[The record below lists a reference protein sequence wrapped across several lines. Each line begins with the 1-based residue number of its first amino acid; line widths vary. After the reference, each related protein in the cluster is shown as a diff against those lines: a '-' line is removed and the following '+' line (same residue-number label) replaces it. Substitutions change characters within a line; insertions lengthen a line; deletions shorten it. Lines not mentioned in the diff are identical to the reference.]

1 MARVVN
7 ELIDVMLAGPARVK
21 QYSGAGPLIV
31 KLPGDRGEYRAQSGD
46 YLCYDGD
53 ACVGI
58 VGGPYFDAL
67 REDKD
72 TLVEEETSTGAHLET
87 TMLDNAGAPLP
98 NTMIQLA
105 QAGAPP
111 IAEGRTNAEGVVYFN
126 VLPGTYLLRPKDKT
140 KGPEQQV
147 EAVIEPATPPEPPPV
162 EGGALSGKGGPG
174 KPFPPSGPGKPDQGL
189 PKPIGG
195 QIGGPKPD
203 HDLPGHP
210 TPKS

>member
-21 QYSGAGPLIV
+21 QYSGAGPLLV

-72 TLVEEETSTGAHLET
+72 TLIEEEVATGAILEAT
-87 TMLDNAGAPLP
+87 VLDNAGAPLA
-98 NTMIQLA
+98 NTSVFLGQDNS
-105 QAGAPP
+105 P
-111 IAEGRTNAEGVVYFN
+111 IAEGRTDADGLVVFS
-126 VLPGTYLLRPKDKT
+126 VLPGSYQVRPKDKT
-140 KGPEQQV
+140 KGPVQTV
-147 EAVIEPATPPEPPPV
+147 EATLETGEEAPPPE
-162 EGGALSGKGGPG
+162 GGVLSAKRRPGG
-174 KPFPPSGPGKPDQGL
+174 KPRPDNSLPGDRFDVMGKPDPQGAYNSKGEL
-189 PKPIGG
+189 VRK
-195 QIGGPKPD
+195 
-203 HDLPGHP
+203 
-210 TPKS
+210 